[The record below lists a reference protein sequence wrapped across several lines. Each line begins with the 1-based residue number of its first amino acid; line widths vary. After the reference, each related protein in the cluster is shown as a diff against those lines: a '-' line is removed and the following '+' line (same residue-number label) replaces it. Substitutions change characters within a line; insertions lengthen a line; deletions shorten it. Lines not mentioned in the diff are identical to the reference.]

1 VSAAIA
7 IGLLL
12 ALASAAA
19 INWGYVVQH
28 GAAAALP
35 PLSLRFPV
43 RSLATL
49 FRQRMWL
56 LGFAVGVGGWLLY
69 VAALWLA
76 PLSLVQATAAG
87 GIALLAM
94 FVGGLT
100 ERERAAVGLA
110 VAGLLLLA
118 ASLVGAAAPTRHGTS
133 SSVSIW
139 IAASLVV
146 AALAAGPGA
155 RVLAGGAGLG
165 IAAGVLYGAGDVGTK
180 AVLPGGARLIFVP
193 VLLACHGLA
202 FVSLQLGFQRGGALA
217 TAGLASLWTNALPIS
232 AGTALFGETLPSGIR
247 GVARVLA
254 FACLVSG
261 AALLARGDADLRLT
275 DQSVNR
281 TLKDRWRRSNK
292 RLPAASRSL

>member
-1 VSAAIA
+1 MSAEIA

-49 FRQRMWL
+49 FRQRRWL
-56 LGFAVGVGGWLLY
+56 LGFAAGVSGWLLY

-87 GIALLAM
+87 GIALLAI

-118 ASLVGAAAPTRHGTS
+118 ASLAGAAAPTRHGTS

-155 RVLAGGAGLG
+155 SVLAGGAGLG

-180 AVLPGGARLIFVP
+180 AALPGGARLIFVP

-217 TAGLASLWTNALPIS
+217 TAGLASLWTNALPIA
-232 AGTALFGETLPSGIR
+232 AGTALFGETPPSGIR

-254 FACLVSG
+254 FACLVAG
-261 AALLARGDADLRLT
+261 AALLARREADGRLT

-281 TLKDRWRRSNK
+281 NLKDRWRRSSK
-292 RLPAASRSL
+292 RLPAASRSP

>member
-1 VSAAIA
+1 MSAAIA

-49 FRQRMWL
+49 FRQRRWL
-56 LGFAVGVGGWLLY
+56 LGFAAGVSGWLLY

-118 ASLVGAAAPTRHGTS
+118 ASLAGAAAPTHHGAS
-133 SSVSIW
+133 SSVSLW

-146 AALAAGPGA
+146 AALAAGPWA

-180 AVLPGGARLIFVP
+180 AALPGGARLIFVP

-217 TAGLASLWTNALPIS
+217 TAGLASLWTNALPIA
-232 AGTALFGETLPSGIR
+232 AGTALFGETPPSGIR
-247 GVARVLA
+247 GAARVLA
-254 FACLVSG
+254 FACLV
-261 AALLARGDADLRLT
+261 AAAAFLARGDADARLT

-281 TLKDRWRRSNK
+281 NLKDRWRRSNK
-292 RLPAASRSL
+292 RLPAASRSP